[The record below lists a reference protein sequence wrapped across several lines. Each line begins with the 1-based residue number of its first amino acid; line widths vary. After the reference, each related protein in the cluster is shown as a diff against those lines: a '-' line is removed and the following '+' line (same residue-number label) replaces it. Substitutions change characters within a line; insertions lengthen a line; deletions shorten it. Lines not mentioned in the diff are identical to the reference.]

1 MFKSLL
7 LPLLLLGVTS
17 VAFAQTPKTA
27 AARTTTQAT
36 AAPQLTP
43 EQKAQLEKQNAQM
56 AQASLEVASMVDQNK
71 IGEVWDGASSIAKQA
86 NTRADFISRISADRA
101 QLGAPTS
108 RKLIAITRTQSKGGK
123 VPAGNYVNVN
133 YATTFAKAKQPVREL
148 ISYHLDAD
156 NSWRVTGY
164 TVR

>member
-7 LPLLLLGVTS
+7 LPLLLLGVATG
-17 VAFAQTPKTA
+17 AFAQTPKTA
-27 AARTTTQAT
+27 AAPAATQA
-36 AAPQLTP
+36 AAAAQLTP

-56 AQASLEVASMVDQNK
+56 EQASLQVAAMVDQNK
-71 IGEVWDGASSIAKQA
+71 VGEVWDGASSIAKQA
-86 NTRADFISRISADRA
+86 NTRADFVTRIGADRA
-101 QLGAPTS
+101 KLGTPTS
-108 RKLIAITRTQSKGGK
+108 RKLAAITRTQSKGGK

-133 YATTFAKAKQPVREL
+133 YATKFSKASQPIREL

-156 NSWRVTGY
+156 NVWRVAGY

>member
-1 MFKSLL
+1 MLKSLL

-17 VAFAQTPKTA
+17 AAFAQAPKTTA
-27 AARTTTQAT
+27 APAATQAA

-43 EQKAQLEKQNAQM
+43 EQKVQLEKQNAQM
-56 AQASLEVASMVDQNK
+56 AQASLEVAAMVDQNK
-71 IGEVWDGASSIAKQA
+71 IGEVWDSASSIAKQA
-86 NTRADFISRISADRA
+86 NTRADFVTRVGADRA
-101 QLGAPTS
+101 QLGTPTS
-108 RKLIAITRTQSKGGK
+108 RKLMAITRTQSKGGK

-133 YATTFAKAKQPVREL
+133 YATTFSKAKEPVREL

-156 NSWRVTGY
+156 NIWRLTGY